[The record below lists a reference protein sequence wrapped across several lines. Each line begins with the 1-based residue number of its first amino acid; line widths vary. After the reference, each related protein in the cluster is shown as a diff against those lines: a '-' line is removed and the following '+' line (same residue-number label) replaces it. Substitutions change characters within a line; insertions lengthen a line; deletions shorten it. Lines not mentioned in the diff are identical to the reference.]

1 MGITRSFM
9 IDEIRKIHAH
19 NTLDLCIQTNILT
32 WYLLDQFNMTISL
45 QKRLEKKFLREE
57 EQLTNKSW

>member
-1 MGITRSFM
+1 M
-9 IDEIRKIHAH
+9 IDEIHKIHAH

-32 WYLLDQFNMTISL
+32 WYLLDQFNVTISL

-57 EQLTNKSW
+57 EQLTNKS